1 MANHKS
7 AIKRAKQAEKKREIN
22 KAIKTRVKNVI
33 KAVRTAMA
41 EKSPD
46 KAREALAKAIPVI
59 DKAASKGTLHHRN
72 ASRKISR
79 LARHVNALQSGS
91 QG

>member
-22 KAIKTRVKNVI
+22 KGIKTRVKNVI
-33 KAVRTAMA
+33 KAVHAAMA

-46 KAREALAKAIPVI
+46 KAKESLAKAIPVI

-72 ASRKISR
+72 AARKISR
-79 LARHVNALQSGS
+79 LTKHVNALQSGS
-91 QG
+91 QS

>member
-7 AIKRAKQAEKKREIN
+7 AIKRAKQSEKKQEIN

-33 KAVRTAMA
+33 KAVHAAMA

-46 KAREALAKAIPVI
+46 KAKESLVKAIPVI

-72 ASRKISR
+72 AARKISR
-79 LARHVNALQSGS
+79 LTKHVNALQSGS
-91 QG
+91 QS

>member
-1 MANHKS
+1 LANHKS

-22 KAIKTRVKNVI
+22 KAVKTRVKNVI
-33 KAVRTAMA
+33 KAVQTAMA

-46 KAREALAKAIPVI
+46 KAKESLAKAIPVI

-72 ASRKISR
+72 AARKISR
-79 LARHVNALQSGS
+79 LTRHVNVLQSSS
-91 QG
+91 QS